1 MSNVLKHHGIKGMH
15 WGVRRYQNYDGT
27 RIGSNKKQKLKKAA
41 KVAAGAAV
49 VGGAA
54 AVGVAGSKSGKASEA
69 FKPGKDNKPSP
80 AEKITRSTSDIV
92 DRSSKI
98 VERSNKPAP
107 RQDLS
112 KVSNKELQD
121 KINRMQLEKRYSELS
136 NTEYDAGRQR
146 TKEILETVGDV
157 AAVGASM
164 AIIGTQIYKMKK
176 GIRP

>member
-1 MSNVLKHHGIKGMH
+1 MINKLMHHGIKGMH

-27 RIGSNKKQKLKKAA
+27 RISSNKKQKFKKAA

-98 VERSNKPAP
+98 VERSNKPTP

-146 TKEILETVGDV
+146 TKDILETVGDV

>member
-1 MSNVLKHHGIKGMH
+1 MH

-27 RIGSNKKQKLKKAA
+27 RISSNKKQKFKKAA

-146 TKEILETVGDV
+146 TKDILETVGDV

>member
-1 MSNVLKHHGIKGMH
+1 MINKLMHHGIKGMH

-27 RIGSNKKQKLKKAA
+27 RMGFNKKQKLKKAA

-54 AVGVAGSKSGKASEA
+54 AVGVAGSKSGKASEV
-69 FKPGKDNKPSP
+69 FKPGKDNKPSS

-146 TKEILETVGDV
+146 TKDILETVGDV

>member
-1 MSNVLKHHGIKGMH
+1 MNKMLMHHGIKGMH

-27 RIGSNKKQKLKKAA
+27 RMGFNKKQKLKKAA
-41 KVAAGAAV
+41 KVAGGVAV

-54 AVGVAGSKSGKASEA
+54 AVGVAGSKSGKASEV
-69 FKPGKDNKPSP
+69 FKPGKDNKPSS

-136 NTEYDAGRQR
+136 STEYDAGKQR
-146 TKEILETVGDV
+146 TKDILETVGDA

-164 AIIGTQIYKMKK
+164 AIIGTQIYKIKK
-176 GIRP
+176 GTGH

>member
-1 MSNVLKHHGIKGMH
+1 MH

-41 KVAAGAAV
+41 KVAGGAAI

-54 AVGVAGSKSGKASEA
+54 AVGVAGSKSGKEASEA

-121 KINRMQLEKRYSELS
+121 EINRMQLEKRYSELS

-146 TKEILETVGDV
+146 TKDILETVGDV

-164 AIIGTQIYKMKK
+164 AIIGTQIYKIKK
-176 GIRP
+176 GTPH

>member
-1 MSNVLKHHGIKGMH
+1 MINKLMHHGIKGMH

-27 RIGSNKKQKLKKAA
+27 RISSNKKQKFKKAA

-146 TKEILETVGDV
+146 TKDILETVGDV

>member
-1 MSNVLKHHGIKGMH
+1 MINKLMHHGIKGMH

-27 RIGSNKKQKLKKAA
+27 RISSNKKQKFKKAA

-54 AVGVAGSKSGKASEA
+54 AVGVTGSKSGKASEA

-146 TKEILETVGDV
+146 TKDILETVGDV

-176 GIRP
+176 GI

>member
-1 MSNVLKHHGIKGMH
+1 MLMHHGIKGMH

-27 RIGSNKKQKLKKAA
+27 RMGFNKKQKLKKAA
-41 KVAAGAAV
+41 KVAGGAAVVGV

-54 AVGVAGSKSGKASEA
+54 AVGVTGSKSGKASEV

-136 NTEYDAGRQR
+136 STEYDAGKQR
-146 TKEILETVGDV
+146 TKDILETVGDV

-164 AIIGTQIYKMKK
+164 AIIGTQIYKIKK
-176 GIRP
+176 GTGH

>member
-1 MSNVLKHHGIKGMH
+1 VNKILIHHGIKGMH

-41 KVAAGAAV
+41 KVAGGAAV

-112 KVSNKELQD
+112 KVSSKELQD

-136 NTEYDAGRQR
+136 NTEYDTGKQR
-146 TKEILETVGDV
+146 TKDILETVGDV

-164 AIIGTQIYKMKK
+164 AIIGTQIYKIKK
-176 GIRP
+176 SI

>member
-1 MSNVLKHHGIKGMH
+1 MH

-27 RIGSNKKQKLKKAA
+27 RISSNKKQKFKKAA

-98 VERSNKPAP
+98 VERSNKPTP

-146 TKEILETVGDV
+146 TKDILETVGDV

>member
-1 MSNVLKHHGIKGMH
+1 MNKILIHHGIKGMH
-15 WGVRRYQNYDGT
+15 WGVRRYQNPDGT

-41 KVAAGAAV
+41 KVAGGAAV

-54 AVGVAGSKSGKASEA
+54 AVGVAASKSGKASEA
-69 FKPGKDNKPSP
+69 FNPGKDNKPSP

-98 VERSNKPAP
+98 VERSNKPEP

-136 NTEYDAGRQR
+136 NTEYDAGKQR
-146 TKEILETVGDV
+146 TKDILETVGDV

-164 AIIGTQIYKMKK
+164 AIIGTQIYKIKK
-176 GIRP
+176 GAPH